1 MTLILAVLTFGV
13 FIGIHYFSE
22 FMKNR
27 MVPDPV
33 PEGPVLRN
41 AFAREVKTAVP
52 ESMTGVAILPGA
64 GEATARVEGYALP
77 DSLFYHQGHAWV
89 ALQESGTAVIGIDDF
104 TGKLLGKPTSIQ
116 MPRVG
121 ETCKQGATAWSLTRN
136 GRVLDM
142 LCPLDGKVV
151 AVNERAFDDPDII
164 AREPYGNGWL
174 MMVKPRELKRNLRN
188 LISGGVARGWME
200 ESATALRS
208 TFSSELGP
216 VFNDGGLP
224 EDGVADEIDEAAWDE
239 LTSRVFLLER
249 NEEGLK

>member
-1 MTLILAVLTFGV
+1 MTLILALLTFGV
-13 FIGIHYFSE
+13 FIGIHYFSQ

-27 MVPDPV
+27 MVPEAV
-33 PEGPVLRN
+33 PEGPVLKN
-41 AFAREVKTAVP
+41 AFAREATTAAP

-77 DSLFYHQGHAWV
+77 ESLFYHQGHAWV

-104 TGKLLGKPTSIQ
+104 AGKLLGKPTSIR

-121 ETCKQGATAWSLTRN
+121 ETCRQGATAWSLTRN
-136 GRVLDM
+136 GKVLDM

-151 AVNERAFDDPDII
+151 AVNERALDDPDII

-200 ESATALRS
+200 ESATTLRS
-208 TFSSELGP
+208 TFSGELGP

-224 EDGVADEIDEAAWDE
+224 EDGVADDIDEAVWDQ
-239 LTSRVFLLER
+239 LTSRVFMLER

>member
-27 MVPDPV
+27 MVPEPV
-33 PEGPVLRN
+33 PDGPVLKN
-41 AFAREVKTAVP
+41 AFAREAATAP
-52 ESMTGVAILPGA
+52 SESMTGVAILPGA

-104 TGKLLGKPTSIQ
+104 ACKLLGRPTSIQ

-121 ETCKQGATAWSLTRN
+121 ETCRQGATAWSLARN
-136 GRVLDM
+136 GKVLDM
-142 LCPLDGKVV
+142 LCPMDGKVV
-151 AVNERAFDDPDII
+151 AINQRALDDPAII
-164 AREPYGNGWL
+164 SREPYGNGWL
-174 MMVKPRELKRNLRN
+174 MMVEPRELKRNLRN

-208 TFSSELGP
+208 MFSGQVGP
-216 VFNDGGLP
+216 VYNDGGLP
-224 EDGVADEIDEAAWDE
+224 EDGLADDIDEAVWNE
-239 LTSRVFLLER
+239 LTSKVFLLDRGGESC
-249 NEEGLK
+249 